1 MPEGDTLWCIA
12 QNIDGQDPQERAA
25 PPIAHCG
32 RRRFVMPESQ
42 TTTAMVTNYQN
53 ILFDIE
59 GQIAIVTLNR
69 PQRRNALSLELMTE
83 LIDCLN
89 EIGRDRT
96 LRVVLLRAAGKVFSS
111 GHDLSEMVGRNINE
125 YRQVFDVCT
134 ELMTKVQSIPQ
145 PVIAEVQGIA
155 TAAGCQLVATC
166 DLAVASDQA
175 AFATPGVKIGLFCT
189 TPMVALSRAVGR
201 KRALQMLL
209 TGEMVSAVTAAEWGL
224 INMIVPAEELAEQC
238 RNLAARIAEAS
249 SLTVALGKQAFYTQ
263 IDLDQPKAYAYA
275 KEVMSMNALAA
286 DAQEGISAFLEKRRA
301 CWTGK

>member
-1 MPEGDTLWCIA
+1 MSELQTA
-12 QNIDGQDPQERAA
+12 ATVAKYQNVLLETDG
-25 PPIAHCG
+25 PIA
-32 RRRFVMPESQ
+32 
-42 TTTAMVTNYQN
+42 
-53 ILFDIE
+53 L
-59 GQIAIVTLNR
+59 VTLNR

-83 LIDCLN
+83 LIECLN
-89 EIGRDRT
+89 EIGKDRAI
-96 LRVVLLRAAGKVFSS
+96 RAVVLRAAGKVFSS
-111 GHDLSEMVGRNINE
+111 GHDLSEMVGRDINE

-134 ELMTKVQSIPQ
+134 ELMTRVQSIPH

-209 TGEMVSAVTAAEWGL
+209 TGEMIDAATAAEWGL
-224 INMIVPAEELAEQC
+224 INLVVPAAELAEQT
-238 RNLAARIAEAS
+238 RALAARIAEAS

-275 KEVMSMNALAA
+275 KEVMSMNSLAA